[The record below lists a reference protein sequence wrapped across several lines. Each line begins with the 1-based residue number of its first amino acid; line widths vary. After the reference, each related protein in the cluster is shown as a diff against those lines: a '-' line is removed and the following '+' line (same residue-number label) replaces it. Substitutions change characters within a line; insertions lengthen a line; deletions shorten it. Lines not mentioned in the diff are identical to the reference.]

1 MWREIKLYDRLI
13 SRRYNIGDDEKV
25 KKQIRLSG
33 LPTILPLILLTVM
46 FVFLPLFGMVA
57 DSFQSADQQGFTL
70 GNYIEILENPVY
82 SYSIK
87 NSLYLSVLSTIVGII
102 VSFFIALS
110 IMQVGGKLQN
120 CVMAILNM
128 VSNFAGIPLATA
140 FIVILG
146 NSGVLVM
153 ALSLVGIDL
162 SEVFSLYSVDGLLLL
177 FIYFQIPLGTLML
190 LPAFQ
195 GLRQEWKEAA
205 DLMGASSVQYWIKV
219 GIPVMMPSIADTIS
233 LLFANALTTYA
244 TVLMLTATNIP
255 LLAIKISTMFT
266 GERLQQPELGSA
278 LTIVMLFIMFIAIAA
293 MYAVKKGYGKG
304 GNN

>member
-278 LTIVMLFIMFIAIAA
+278 LTIVMLFIMFIAIAT

>member
-70 GNYIEILENPVY
+70 WNYIEILENPVY

>member
-110 IMQVGGKLQN
+110 IMQGGGKLQN
-120 CVMAILNM
+120 CVMAI
-128 VSNFAGIPLATA
+128 
-140 FIVILG
+140 
-146 NSGVLVM
+146 
-153 ALSLVGIDL
+153 
-162 SEVFSLYSVDGLLLL
+162 
-177 FIYFQIPLGTLML
+177 
-190 LPAFQ
+190 
-195 GLRQEWKEAA
+195 
-205 DLMGASSVQYWIKV
+205 
-219 GIPVMMPSIADTIS
+219 
-233 LLFANALTTYA
+233 
-244 TVLMLTATNIP
+244 
-255 LLAIKISTMFT
+255 
-266 GERLQQPELGSA
+266 
-278 LTIVMLFIMFIAIAA
+278 
-293 MYAVKKGYGKG
+293 
-304 GNN
+304 

>member
-1 MWREIKLYDRLI
+1 MI

-278 LTIVMLFIMFIAIAA
+278 LTIVMLFIMFIAIAV

>member
-1 MWREIKLYDRLI
+1 M
-13 SRRYNIGDDEKV
+13 

-57 DSFQSADQQGFTL
+57 DSFQAADQQGFTL

-120 CVMAILNM
+120 FVMAVLNM

-153 ALSLVGIDL
+153 ALSLAGIDL

-278 LTIVMLFIMFIAIAA
+278 LTIVMLFIMFIAIAV

>member
-1 MWREIKLYDRLI
+1 MIPRW
-13 SRRYNIGDDEKV
+13 YNIGDDEKV

-278 LTIVMLFIMFIAIAA
+278 LTIVMLFIMFIAIAV

>member
-1 MWREIKLYDRLI
+1 M
-13 SRRYNIGDDEKV
+13 

-120 CVMAILNM
+120 FVMAVLNM

-153 ALSLVGIDL
+153 ALSLAGIDL

-278 LTIVMLFIMFIAIAA
+278 LTIVMLFIMFIAIAV